1 MGFIPYLVIF
11 FFIQIKLVK
20 VACNDDFWMLF
31 FTKDSIKN
39 PAKVVHYVWSVFLGS
54 AGYVDWDYVNRYPL
68 EVSKGPD
75 NVIAESAFINLEEV
89 QFEIAYQQP
98 PLLSLFV

>member
-1 MGFIPYLVIF
+1 
-11 FFIQIKLVK
+11 
-20 VACNDDFWMLF
+20 
-31 FTKDSIKN
+31 
-39 PAKVVHYVWSVFLGS
+39 
-54 AGYVDWDYVNRYPL
+54 VNRYPL